1 MQPVEIEQILK
12 DALQL
17 DEVYVKQEGSHYQ
30 VIAVS
35 EQFAELSRVQ
45 QQQRIYGPLN
55 EKIQDGT
62 IHALSIKAYTPD
74 RWRREKALNM
84 PN

>member
-17 DEVYVKQEGSHYQ
+17 DEVFVKGEGSHYQ

-35 EQFAELSRVQ
+35 EQFAELSRVKQ
-45 QQQRIYGPLN
+45 QQLIYGPLN
-55 EKIQDGT
+55 DKIQDGT
-62 IHALSIKAYTPD
+62 IHALSIKAYTPE

-84 PN
+84 PS